1 MNKRIL
7 VTIAVLVGATAA
19 LWLWQGQQA
28 GQPQVTVE
36 ATARQTARAAATPA
50 PKRSATA
57 LPGLAGSYA
66 VQYVA
71 TMEGLS
77 ATSGARQKVALS
89 LTGTLDVAEL
99 EAQGGGQKLAFR
111 LRNPAL
117 TGDEGMLQAASLTR
131 ETSVPALGKA
141 FVAQVDAEGRLGE
154 ARFDAAVPPGE
165 QALLLN
171 VMQHAQ
177 LVRPAD
183 AQAAKWQATEQD
195 LNHSYAAEYTL
206 EGSQVRKHWQ
216 ERGGDEL
223 QTLPAGYQAT
233 HDVTFALAKTR
244 VVQVKA
250 HSEGKAELGGGAQT
264 ALVFATDL
272 QWDRQADIDAAWAKV
287 LHPDTLV
294 AFEREKGAKPLRRPD
309 PRDVDTILANVN
321 AAATA
326 KDWQKRHQLAAELA
340 TAMARND
347 AATELAA
354 KQLRESTSE
363 PLRRTVLEAMA
374 QAESAAAQK
383 ALVGA
388 AADPALDAETRRQ
401 ALVAGA
407 FVQRPQPEYLTQLSA
422 LAYSPNDH
430 EFGAM
435 AAMTMAQM
443 VRVALAQDAEN
454 GKGTEGGSAQAL
466 AQTFTVQAT
475 ARLTSS
481 VPGPASSGATPL
493 PGVPLHDGKARWNWV
508 AALGNAALPA
518 TLPLLLTLLKDPGEF
533 TRSAAAYSLRFFD
546 PPQVVT
552 ALTATMAQDDSIY
565 VRAAALRACAFLGP
579 AATKTLVHKALR
591 YDKSDLVRETAGYV
605 VAAWMQKTPDLKDL
619 LDDAISHESSPKI
632 AETLK
637 NFAQPGRVA
646 APFHLVS
653 GVPETKEAP

>member
-1 MNKRIL
+1 MNRPIL
-7 VTIAVLVGATAA
+7 VTMAVVVGAAAA
-19 LWLWQGQQA
+19 LWLWQGQRP
-28 GQPQVTVE
+28 GHPQVTVQT
-36 ATARQTARAAATPA
+36 TAQRPTQTAMAQPA
-50 PKRSATA
+50 HRSATA
-57 LPGLAGSYA
+57 LPGLAGAYA
-66 VQYVA
+66 VRYVA

-77 ATSGARQKVALS
+77 ASAGARQKLALT
-89 LTGTLDVAEL
+89 LTGTLDVAAL
-99 EAQGGGQKLAFR
+99 SGQGNDENIAFR

-117 TGDEGMLQAASLTR
+117 TGDDGMLQAANLIR
-131 ETSVPALGKA
+131 ETAVPALGKA
-141 FVAQVDAEGRLGE
+141 FVTQVDSEGRLGQ
-154 ARFDAAVPPGE
+154 ARFEADVPPGV

-171 VMQHAQ
+171 LMQHAQ

-183 AQAAKWQATEQD
+183 AQGPQWQATEQD
-195 LNHSYAAEYTL
+195 LNHSYKADYTL
-206 EGSQVRKHWQ
+206 AGAQVHKHWQ

-223 QTLPAGYQAT
+223 QTLPPGYQAT
-233 HDVTFALAKTR
+233 HDVTFALADMR
-244 VVQVKA
+244 VAQVKA

-272 QWDRQADIDAAWAKV
+272 QWDRQVDVDAAWAKR
-287 LHPDTLV
+287 LHPETLV
-294 AFEREKGAKPLRRPD
+294 AFERERGVKPPRRTD
-309 PRDVDTILANVN
+309 PREVATILASAD

-347 AATELAA
+347 AATDLAA

-363 PLRRTVLEAMA
+363 PVRRTVLEAMA
-374 QAESAAAQK
+374 QAESSAAQR

-388 AADPALDAETRRQ
+388 ATDLELDAETRRQ

-407 FVQRPQPEYLTQLSA
+407 FVQRPQPEYLAQLGA
-422 LAYSPNDH
+422 LAYSSTDH

-443 VRVALAQDAEN
+443 VRVALAQEADG
-454 GKGTEGGSAQAL
+454 GKVAEGGPAQTL

-475 ARLTSS
+475 ARLAGQTLAAAS
-481 VPGPASSGATPL
+481 PGGATP
-493 PGVPLHDGKARWNWV
+493 PMTPLHDGKARWNWV
-508 AALGNAALPA
+508 AALGNAALPG
-518 TLPLLLTLLKDPGEF
+518 TLPLLLTLLKDQGEF

-546 PPQVVT
+546 PALVVT
-552 ALTATMAQDDSIY
+552 ALTETMAQDDSIY

-591 YDKSDLVRETAGYV
+591 YDKSDMVRETAGYV

-619 LDDAISHESSPKI
+619 LDDAIAHESSAKVVD
-632 AETLK
+632 TLK

-653 GVPETKEAP
+653 GTPETKEAP